1 MSGVHAAGA
10 LIDYVQLLVKYTR
23 ESPQFASGLSPR
35 AALGLVAAARAWAWL
50 AGRSSVWPDDV
61 RAVFPSVATHR
72 LLGRSSGLPQPE
84 VVARLL
90 ESVPIP

>member
-1 MSGVHAAGA
+1 
-10 LIDYVQLLVKYTR
+10 
-23 ESPQFASGLSPR
+23 
-35 AALGLVAAARAWAWL
+35 
-50 AGRSSVWPDDV
+50 V